1 MNGLMGEDTL
11 TGLAN
16 SPLLSLILSS
26 AFQRS
31 FFISSDVCSSLFM
44 NGNDRNSSTL
54 TVAAAAAAATTTLE
68 IATEI
73 KISSGVEIIFSAMT

>member
-16 SPLLSLILSS
+16 SPLRSLILSS

-54 TVAAAAAAATTTLE
+54 TVAAAAAATTTLE

-73 KISSGVEIIFSAMT
+73 KISSGIEIIFSAMT